1 MTDPLRRLKF
11 LPWRSLFQVAAL
23 TILIAAVLDFLLRLG
38 YTESALIR
46 SSLSSP
52 FALFIGAAAGV
63 GVGTLAVYILER
75 WYSQV
80 VINAGILWALILCLA
95 LGLVVK
101 LLLRLPGI
109 LIGLDEIQLITI
121 VVGVFWKGRPYW
133 R

>member
-11 LPWRSLFQVAAL
+11 LPWRSLCQVAAL
-23 TILIAAVLDFLLRLG
+23 TIIIAAVLDFLLILG
-38 YTESALIR
+38 YTESTLLR
-46 SSLSSP
+46 STLSSP
-52 FALFIGAAAGV
+52 FALLIAAAAGV
-63 GVGTLAVYILER
+63 GVGALAVYILER

-80 VINAGILWALILCLA
+80 VINAGILWALILCLT

-101 LLLRLPGI
+101 SLLRLPGI

-121 VVGVFWKGRPYW
+121 VVGAFWKGRPYW